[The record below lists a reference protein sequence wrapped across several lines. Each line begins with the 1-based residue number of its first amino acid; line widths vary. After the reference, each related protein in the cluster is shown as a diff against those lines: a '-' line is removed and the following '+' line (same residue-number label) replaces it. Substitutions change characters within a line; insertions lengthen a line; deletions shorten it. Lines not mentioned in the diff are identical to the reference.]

1 MSAKGLAVQAAKKVQ
16 QEAMN
21 QDGQGAD
28 EDMLAAMRHV
38 ASHPRRPGQAE
49 TEFRRQIRRWL
60 QADIKNFMA
69 KMATLEEAHIEAEA
83 KKAAQV
89 RKVPE
94 GEDEV
99 EEPASD
105 VELRRRMQELLDEV
119 RKGET

>member
-1 MSAKGLAVQAAKKVQ
+1 MSAKGRAVQAAKKVQ

-28 EDMLAAMRHV
+28 EDMLVAMRHV

-60 QADIKNFMA
+60 HADIKNFMA

-94 GEDEV
+94 GGDEV

>member
-49 TEFRRQIRRWL
+49 TEFRQQLRRW
-60 QADIKNFMA
+60 IKSDVRSFMT
-69 KMATLEEAHIEAEA
+69 KLVSLEEARIEAEA
-83 KKAAQV
+83 KKAAKE
-89 RKVPE
+89 RENPLS
-94 GEDEV
+94 V
-99 EEPASD
+99 EEPESD

-119 RKGET
+119 RKGES